1 MRIQGVLRFPFQRVA
16 ALVLVYAFAG
26 AAVAVAQDGGPAQR
40 DTSGARAAVAA
51 ERTSPVRIDGRL
63 DDAAWQ
69 AAAPVGGF
77 VQAEPVEGAPVD
89 QPTEVRILFD
99 QEALY
104 IGARMYDASPA
115 TIARQLVRRDE
126 AGQYDYFDVSLDPD
140 LDRRTG
146 YRFRVTAAG
155 VQIDD
160 YLFNDVSEDRSWD
173 AVWESGVQRDDR
185 GWTAEMRIPLSQIRF
200 QPSAS
205 PREWGVNF
213 GRRRLASNELSFFAL
228 ESRRQHGRV
237 SVFRTLSGLVLPRG
251 VRRLEARPYMLA
263 RSQTGPT
270 EPGNPFFDGREES
283 AGAGFDLRYGIGSTF
298 TLDATFNP
306 DFGQVE
312 VDPAVINL
320 SAFETIYPERRP
332 FFVEDARIFDFKN
345 ISGNNLFYSRRIGG
359 QPHRSSVPGATFVNA
374 ADETS
379 ILGAA
384 KLTGRTSRGLSLGV
398 LAAVTGREEAK
409 AYFAEGDSMAI
420 FLAEPPSGY
429 GVVRALQE
437 LRGGQTL
444 VGGIATLMHRDL
456 PGDGSFGFLP
466 SAAMSVGVNF
476 EHTWSNRGWVLW
488 GHLTGSH
495 VRGSEEA
502 LIRLQHA
509 PNHYFQRPDAYRL
522 EVDSAATSM
531 TGAEWGLRLD
541 RRSGRWTGALWA
553 AQRSPGFEV
562 NDLGEVGEGER
573 LDGGA
578 RLTLREITPGKLF
591 RDYSVGFT
599 TFHNFR
605 QEVLRDP
612 VSWNEWGR
620 AHSDGMFGLTGSA
633 TFLNYW
639 GVTATLQY
647 DPENFDSEVARGGPL
662 MLDPAAWVFNLRGNT
677 DRRDKLSFEPSF
689 GVDNGGASGWGWKG
703 GMKVSY
709 RPSSRVQ
716 IETEPSY
723 QSQPDAAQYVATT
736 GDVGYAPT
744 YGRRYLFADLDRR
757 TFSLSTRL
765 NVTFSRSLTL
775 QLFAQPLL
783 SAGDFTAYKQLARAE
798 SFDFDRFEEG
808 VAAAGPGAVSC
819 VGGRTCR
826 SGTQRLVDFDGDG
839 GTDFSFPEKDF
850 RVRSLRGNAVLR
862 WEYRPGSTLFFVWQ
876 QRRSYRDL
884 EANTFRLGA
893 EALDLFTDRPANV
906 FIIKANYW
914 LSL

>member
-1 MRIQGVLRFPFQRVA
+1 MRIGSAFGFAFLRVA
-16 ALVLVYAFAG
+16 ALVPVYAFPG
-26 AAVAVAQDGGPAQR
+26 AEAAWSQG
-40 DTSGARAAVAA
+40 SAAVAA

-69 AAAPVGGF
+69 AATPVGGF

-99 QEALY
+99 QEAVY

-126 AGQYDYFDVSLDPD
+126 PGQYDYFEVSLDPD

-160 YLFNDVSEDRSWD
+160 YLFDDVKEDRSWD
-173 AVWESGVQRDDR
+173 AVWQSGTRRDDQ

-205 PREWGVNF
+205 PQEWGVNL
-213 GRRRLASNELSFFAL
+213 GRRRLASNESSFFAL
-228 ESRRQHGRV
+228 ESRRRHGRV
-237 SVFRTLSGLVLPRG
+237 SVFRSLSGPVLRRG
-251 VRRLEARPYMLA
+251 VRRLEARPYTLA
-263 RSQTGPT
+263 RTRTGPT

-283 AGAGFDLRYGIGSTF
+283 AGAGLDLRYGIGSTF

-320 SAFETIYPERRP
+320 SAFEPIYPERRP

-345 ISGNNLFYSRRIGG
+345 ISGNSIFYSRRIGR
-359 QPHRSSVPGATFVNA
+359 QPQRSSVPGATFVNA

-384 KLTGRTSRGLSLGV
+384 KLTGRTHRGLSLGV
-398 LAAVTGREEAK
+398 LAAVTGREEAE
-409 AYFAEGDSMAI
+409 AYFAERDSMAV
-420 FLAEPPSGY
+420 FLAEPRSGY

-437 LRGGQTL
+437 LRGGRTV
-444 VGGIATLMHRDL
+444 VGGIATLMHRNL
-456 PGDGSFGFLP
+456 PGDGSFDFLP
-466 SAAMSVGVNF
+466 SVATSAGVNF
-476 EHTWSNRGWVLW
+476 EHTWNDRAWALSGL
-488 GHLTGSH
+488 LAGSH

-502 LIRLQHA
+502 LIRLQHS

-522 EVDSAATSM
+522 GVDSSATSM

-578 RLTLREITPGKLF
+578 RLTFREITPGELF
-591 RDYSVGFT
+591 RDYNVSFL
-599 TFHNFR
+599 TFHNIR
-605 QEVLRDP
+605 HEVLRDP
-612 VSWNEWGR
+612 FSWDQWGR
-620 AHSDGMFGLTGSA
+620 AHSEGIFGLSGNA

-639 GVTATLQY
+639 SLGGGLQY

-662 MLDPAAWVFNLRGNT
+662 MLDPAAWSFNLRGNT
-677 DRRDKLSFEPSF
+677 DRRDKLGFEPSF
-689 GVDNGGASGWGWKG
+689 SMGNGGAMGWEWKG
-703 GMKVSY
+703 GTKVSY
-709 RPSSRVQ
+709 RLSSRVQ

-736 GDVGYAPT
+736 GGVGYAPT
-744 YGRRYLFADLDRR
+744 YGRRYLFAELDRR
-757 TFSLSTRL
+757 TFSLPTRL
-765 NVTFSRSLTL
+765 GVTFSRDLTL

-783 SAGDFTAYKQLARAE
+783 SVGDFTAYKQLARAE
-798 SFDFDRFEEG
+798 SFDFDTFEEG
-808 VAAAGPGAVSC
+808 AAVTGPGSVSC
-819 VGGRTCR
+819 AGGRTCR
-826 SGTQRLVDFDGDG
+826 SGSQRLVDFDGDG
-839 GTDFSFPEKDF
+839 RTDFTFRERDF

-876 QRRSYRDL
+876 QRRSYQDL
-884 EANTFRLGA
+884 EASTFRLGG
-893 EALDLFTDRPANV
+893 EALDLLTDRPANV

>member
-1 MRIQGVLRFPFQRVA
+1 MASSQG
-16 ALVLVYAFAG
+16 
-26 AAVAVAQDGGPAQR
+26 
-40 DTSGARAAVAA
+40 SAAVAA
-51 ERTSPVRIDGRL
+51 ERTSPVRIDGGL
-63 DDAAWQ
+63 DDAAWR
-69 AAAPVGGF
+69 AAVPVGGF

-99 QEALY
+99 EEAVY

-126 AGQYDYFDVSLDPD
+126 VGQYDYFEVSLDPD

-160 YLFNDVSEDRSWD
+160 YLFDDVREDRSWD
-173 AVWESGVQRDDR
+173 AVWQSGVRRDDQ

-205 PREWGVNF
+205 PQEWGVNF

-237 SVFRTLSGLVLPRG
+237 SVFRTLSGLVLPHG
-251 VRRLEARPYMLA
+251 VRRIEARPYTLA
-263 RSQTGPT
+263 RSLAGPT

-283 AGAGFDLRYGIGSTF
+283 AGAGLDLRYGIGSTF

-345 ISGNNLFYSRRIGG
+345 ISGNSLFYSRRIGR
-359 QPHRSSVPGATFVNA
+359 QPQRSNVPGATFVNA

-398 LAAVTGREEAK
+398 LAAVTGREEAE

-420 FLAEPPSGY
+420 FLAEPRSGY

-437 LRGGQTL
+437 LRGGRTV
-444 VGGIATLMHRDL
+444 VGGIATLMRRNL
-456 PGDGSFGFLP
+456 PSDGSFDFLP
-466 SAAMSVGVNF
+466 SSAMSAGVNF
-476 EHTWSNRGWVLW
+476 EHTWNDRAWALW
-488 GHLTGSH
+488 GFLAGSQ

-502 LIRLQHA
+502 LVRLQHS
-509 PNHYFQRPDAYRL
+509 PTHYFQRPDAYRL
-522 EVDSAATSM
+522 QVDSSANSM

-578 RLTLREITPGKLF
+578 RLTFRDITPGKLF

-605 QEVLRDP
+605 QEILRDP
-612 VSWNEWGR
+612 VSWSEWGR
-620 AHSDGMFGLTGSA
+620 AHSEGMFGLTGSA
-633 TFLNYW
+633 TLLNYR
-639 GVTATLQY
+639 GLNATLQY

-689 GVDNGGASGWGWKG
+689 GVDNGGAFGWGWKS

-716 IETEPSY
+716 IEAEPSY

-736 GDVGYAPT
+736 GNVGYAPT
-744 YGRRYLFADLDRR
+744 YGPRYLFADLDRR
-757 TFSLSTRL
+757 TFSLPTRL

-783 SAGDFTAYKQLARAE
+783 SVGDFTVYKQLARAE

-808 VAAAGPGAVSC
+808 VAATGLGAVSC

-826 SGTQRLVDFDGDG
+826 SGNQRLVDFDGDG
-839 GTDFSFPEKDF
+839 GTDFSFREKDF

-876 QRRSYRDL
+876 QRRSYQDL
-884 EANTFRLGA
+884 EANTFRLGG
-893 EALDLFTDRPANV
+893 EALDLLTDRPTNV

>member
-1 MRIQGVLRFPFQRVA
+1 MRIGSVFGFAFLRVA
-16 ALVLVYAFAG
+16 ALVLVYAFPG
-26 AAVAVAQDGGPAQR
+26 VAQDGGPTQQ
-40 DTSGARAAVAA
+40 DPSGTRAAVAA
-51 ERTSPVRIDGRL
+51 ERTSPIRIDGRL

-69 AAAPVGGF
+69 VAMPVGGF
-77 VQAEPVEGAPVD
+77 VQAEPVEGTPVD

-99 QEALY
+99 EEAVY

-126 AGQYDYFDVSLDPD
+126 SGQYDYFEVSLDPD
-140 LDRRTG
+140 LDRRAG

-160 YLFNDVSEDRSWD
+160 YLFNDVNEDRSWD
-173 AVWESGVQRDDR
+173 AVWQSGVQRDDQ

-205 PREWGVNF
+205 PQEWGVNF

-228 ESRRQHGRV
+228 ESRRKHGRV

-251 VRRLEARPYMLA
+251 VRRLEARPYTLA

-283 AGAGFDLRYGIGSTF
+283 AGAGLDLRYGIGSTF

-332 FFVEDARIFDFKN
+332 FFVEDARIFDFN
-345 ISGNNLFYSRRIGG
+345 LSGGSLFYSRRIGR
-359 QPHRSSVPGATFVNA
+359 QPQRTGLPGATFVNA
-374 ADETS
+374 AEETS

-384 KLTGRTSRGLSLGV
+384 KLTGRTNRGLSLGV
-398 LAAVTGREEAK
+398 LAAVTGREEAE
-409 AYFAEGDSMAI
+409 AYFAGRDSVAI
-420 FLAEPPSGY
+420 FLAEPRSEY

-437 LRGGQTL
+437 LRGGRTV
-444 VGGIATLMHRDL
+444 VGGIATLMHRNL
-456 PGDGSFGFLP
+456 PSDGSFDFLP
-466 SAAMSVGVNF
+466 SAAMSTGVNF
-476 EHTWSNRGWVLW
+476 EHTWSDRAWALW
-488 GHLTGSH
+488 GFLAGTH
-495 VRGSEEA
+495 VQGSEEA
-502 LIRLQHA
+502 MIRLQRS
-509 PNHYFQRPDAYRL
+509 PTHYFQRPDAYRL
-522 EVDSAATSM
+522 GVDSSATSM
-531 TGAEWGLRLD
+531 TGAEWRLQLD
-541 RRSGRWTGALWA
+541 RRSGRHWTGAVWV
-553 AQRSPGFEV
+553 AQRSAGF
-562 NDLGEVGEGER
+562 NANALGQFDEGER

-578 RLTLREITPGKLF
+578 RLAYHEFTPGELF
-591 RDYSVGFT
+591 RDYRVGFV

-605 QEVLRDP
+605 HEVLRDP
-612 VSWNEWGR
+612 FSWNEWGR
-620 AHSDGMFGLTGSA
+620 AHKEGIFGLTGNA

-639 GVTATLQY
+639 GLNAILQY
-647 DPENFDSEVARGGPL
+647 DPENLDGEVTRGGPL
-662 MLDPAAWVFNLRGNT
+662 MLDPAAWRFNLRGNT
-677 DRRDKLSFEPSF
+677 DRREKLNFEPNV
-689 GVDNGGASGWGWKG
+689 GLENGGAFGWGWRG
-703 GMKVSY
+703 GMEVSY

-744 YGRRYLFADLDRR
+744 YGRRYLFAELDRR
-757 TFSLSTRL
+757 TFSLDTRL
-765 NVTFSRSLTL
+765 SVTFSRGLTL

-783 SAGDFTAYKQLARAE
+783 SVGDYTAYKQFTQPKT
-798 SFDFDRFEEG
+798 FDFDTFEEG
-808 VAAAGPGAVSC
+808 AAVTGPSGVSC

-826 SGTQRLVDFDGDG
+826 SGNQRLVDFDADG
-839 GTDFSFPEKDF
+839 RTDFSFRERDF

-876 QRRSYRDL
+876 QRRSYQDL
-884 EANTFRLGA
+884 EANTFRLGG
-893 EALDLFTDRPANV
+893 EALDLLTDRPANV

>member
-1 MRIQGVLRFPFQRVA
+1 MRIGSAFGFALLRVA
-16 ALVLVYAFAG
+16 ALVLVYAFPG
-26 AAVAVAQDGGPAQR
+26 VEAASSQA
-40 DTSGARAAVAA
+40 SAAVAA
-51 ERTSPVRIDGRL
+51 ERASPVRSVGRL
-63 DDAAWQ
+63 DDAAWE
-69 AAAPVGGF
+69 AATPVDGF

-99 QEALY
+99 EEAVY
-104 IGARMYDASPA
+104 VGARMYDASPA
-115 TIARQLVRRDE
+115 SIARQLVRRDE
-126 AGQYDYFDVSLDPD
+126 SGQYDYFEVSLDPD

-155 VQIDD
+155 VQVDD
-160 YLFNDVSEDRSWD
+160 YLFDDVKEDRSWD
-173 AVWESGVQRDDR
+173 AVWQSGTRRDGQ

-205 PREWGVNF
+205 PQEWGVNL

-228 ESRRQHGRV
+228 ESRRRHGRV
-237 SVFRTLSGLVLPRG
+237 SVFRSLSGLVLRRG
-251 VRRLEARPYMLA
+251 VRRLEARPYTLA
-263 RSQTGPT
+263 RSRTGPT

-283 AGAGFDLRYGIGSTF
+283 AGAGLDLRYGIGSTF

-345 ISGNNLFYSRRIGG
+345 ISGNSLFYSRRIGR
-359 QPHRSSVPGATFVNA
+359 QPQRSNVPGATFVNA

-398 LAAVTGREEAK
+398 LAAVTGREEAE
-409 AYFAEGDSMAI
+409 AYFAEGDSMAN
-420 FLAEPPSGY
+420 FLAEPRSGY

-437 LRGGQTL
+437 LRGGQTV
-444 VGGIATLMHRDL
+444 VGGIATLMHRSL
-456 PGDGSFGFLP
+456 PGDGSFDFLA
-466 SAAMSVGVNF
+466 SAAMSAGVNF
-476 EHTWSNRGWVLW
+476 EHTWNDRAWALSGL
-488 GHLTGSH
+488 LAGSH
-495 VRGSEEA
+495 VRGPEEA
-502 LIRLQHA
+502 LVRLQHS
-509 PNHYFQRPDAYRL
+509 PTHYFQRPDAYRL
-522 EVDSAATSM
+522 GVDSSATSM

-578 RLTLREITPGKLF
+578 RLTFREITPGELF
-591 RDYSVGFT
+591 RDYNVSFL
-599 TFHNFR
+599 TFHNIR
-605 QEVLRDP
+605 HEVLRDP
-612 VSWNEWGR
+612 FSWDEWGR
-620 AHSDGMFGLTGSA
+620 AHSEGIVGLSGNA

-639 GVTATLQY
+639 SLGGGLQY

-662 MLDPAAWVFNLRGNT
+662 VLDPAAWSFNLRGNT
-677 DRRDKLSFEPSF
+677 DRRNKLSFEPSF
-689 GVDNGGASGWGWKG
+689 SMGNGGAMGWEWKG
-703 GMKVSY
+703 GTKVSY

-744 YGRRYLFADLDRR
+744 YGRRYLFAELDRR
-757 TFSLSTRL
+757 TFSLPTRL
-765 NVTFSRSLTL
+765 GVTFSRSLTL

-783 SAGDFTAYKQLARAE
+783 SVGDFTAYKQLARAE
-798 SFDFDRFEEG
+798 SFDFDTFEEG
-808 VAAAGPGAVSC
+808 AAVTGPGAVSC

-826 SGTQRLVDFDGDG
+826 SGSQRLVDFDGG
-839 GTDFSFPEKDF
+839 GTTDFSFRERDF

-876 QRRSYRDL
+876 QRRSYQDL
-884 EANTFRLGA
+884 EASTFRLGG
-893 EALDLFTDRPANV
+893 EALDLLTDRPANV

>member
-1 MRIQGVLRFPFQRVA
+1 MRIGGVFGSPFLRIA
-16 ALVLVYAFAG
+16 ALALVCAFPG
-26 AAVAVAQDGGPAQR
+26 VVVAQDGGPAR
-40 DTSGARAAVAA
+40 EDPSDTRAAVAVQ
-51 ERTSPVRIDGRL
+51 RTSPIRIDGGL

-69 AAAPVGGF
+69 VAMPVGGF
-77 VQAEPVEGAPVD
+77 IQAEPIEGAPVD

-99 QEALY
+99 EEAVY
-104 IGARMYDASPA
+104 IAARMHDASAA
-115 TIARQLVRRDE
+115 TVARQLVRRDE
-126 AGQYDYFDVSLDPD
+126 AGQYDYFEVSLDPD

-160 YLFNDVSEDRSWD
+160 YLFDDVKEDRSWD
-173 AVWESGVQRDDR
+173 AVWESEVQRDDQ

-205 PREWGVNF
+205 PQEWGVNF

-237 SVFRTLSGLVLPRG
+237 SVFRPLSGLALRSG
-251 VRRLEARPYMLA
+251 MRRLEARPYTLA
-263 RSQTGPT
+263 RVQAGPT
-270 EPGNPFFDGREES
+270 ESGNPFFDGREES
-283 AGAGFDLRYGIGSTF
+283 AGAGLDLRYGIGSTF

-345 ISGNNLFYSRRIGG
+345 ISGNSLFYSRRIGG
-359 QPHRSSVPGATFVNA
+359 EPHRSNIPGAAFVNA

-384 KLTGRTSRGLSLGV
+384 KLTGRTNRGLSLGV
-398 LAAVTGREEAK
+398 LAAVTGREEGE
-409 AYFAEGDSMAI
+409 AYFGEGDSVAI
-420 FLAEPPSGY
+420 FLAEPRSGY

-437 LRGGQTL
+437 LRGGQTV
-444 VGGIATLMHRDL
+444 VGGIATLMHRNL
-456 PGDGSFGFLP
+456 PGDGSFDFLP
-466 SAAMSVGVNF
+466 SAAMSTGVDF
-476 EHTWSNRGWVLW
+476 EHTWDDRGWALW
-488 GHLTGSH
+488 GMLAASH

-502 LIRLQHA
+502 LIRLQRS
-509 PNHYFQRPDAYRL
+509 PTHYFHRPDAYRL
-522 EVDSAATSM
+522 GVDSSATSM

-578 RLTLREITPGKLF
+578 RLSYREITPGELF
-591 RDYSVGFT
+591 RDYTVSIL
-599 TFHNFR
+599 TFHNIR
-605 QEVLRDP
+605 HEVLRDP
-612 VSWNEWGR
+612 FSWNEWGR
-620 AHSDGMFGLTGSA
+620 AHSEGIVGLNGNA

-639 GVTATLQY
+639 SIGAGLQY
-647 DPENFDSEVARGGPL
+647 DPENFDSEVTRGGPM
-662 MLDPAAWVFNLRGNT
+662 MLDPAGWSFNLRGNT
-677 DRRDKLSFEPSF
+677 DRRKTLSFDPSA
-689 GVDNGGASGWGWKG
+689 GVDNLGAMGWGWQAG
-703 GMKVSY
+703 LVISY

-716 IETEPSY
+716 IETTPRY

-736 GDVGYAPT
+736 DDVGYAPT
-744 YGRRYLFADLDRR
+744 YGRRYLFGELDRR
-757 TFSLSTRL
+757 TFSLATRL
-765 NVTFSRSLTL
+765 NVTFSRDLTL

-783 SAGDFTAYKQLARAE
+783 AVGDYTAYKQLARAE

-808 VAAAGPGAVSC
+808 AAVTGPGGVSC

-826 SGTQRLVDFDGDG
+826 SGSERLVDFDGDG
-839 GTDFSFPEKDF
+839 GTDFSFSERDF

-876 QRRSYRDL
+876 QRRSYQDL
-884 EANTFRLGA
+884 EANTFRLGG
-893 EALDLFTDRPANV
+893 EALDLLTDRPTNV
-906 FIIKANYW
+906 FIVKANYW